1 MARPY
6 SEDLRKRIVAE
17 VEAGASCRATAGKFA
32 VSVSCVIK
40 LMQRR
45 RRTGSFAPGQM
56 GGWKEHSLAAH
67 EALVRRLVAARP
79 DLTLDELR
87 EALSQEGVAVGRSA
101 VWRFLRSC
109 ELTLKKRR
117 SMPPSRAVPTSPRRA
132 PLGAPASR
140 G

>member
-67 EALVRRLVAARP
+67 EELVRRLVAGRP
-79 DLTLDELR
+79 DLTLDELS
-87 EALSQEGVAVGRSA
+87 EALSQEGVSVGRSA

-117 SMPPSRAVPTSPRRA
+117 STPP
-132 PLGAPASR
+132 
-140 G
+140 